1 MHELG
6 AAGSSG
12 VIESDP
18 GKLRILF
25 NEMIQMCLWYFHFFS
40 NIKTIT
46 NPSQSG
52 EMPPSVT
59 QAYSISAFVPSRT
72 YSLV

>member
-25 NEMIQMCLWYFHFFS
+25 NEMIQMCLWYFHFFA
-40 NIKTIT
+40 NIITIT

-52 EMPPSVT
+52 EMPP
-59 QAYSISAFVPSRT
+59 
-72 YSLV
+72 